1 MLDREYLEK
10 NGVNITKSLE
20 LFGDMDMYNDSLK
33 DFQKE
38 IKNRIENIKKYKQN
52 GDMANYSILV
62 HSLKSDSRYF
72 GFDKLAELSENH
84 EHKSKENDIYYVS
97 ENFDELEEEA
107 IKIMNLVNEY
117 LGTGE
122 KVEIKKEAIIKD
134 KSILVVDDSNVIS
147 NYITAIFDANFNII
161 VAKDGE
167 EALDKLN
174 DHSLNIS
181 ILLLD
186 LNLPKIDGYEIL
198 KYMQEKDMFK
208 NIKVAIVTGSDSE
221 DVLAKVEAGHYP
233 VKAVVEKPFNE
244 LSLREAVKKLM

>member
-10 NGVNITKSLE
+10 NGVNVAKSLE
-20 LFGDMDMYNDSLK
+20 LFGDMETYNDSLK

-38 IKNRIENIKKYKQN
+38 MKNRIENINKYKQS

-62 HSLKSDSRYF
+62 HSLKSDCRYF
-72 GFDKLAELSENH
+72 GFDTLATLAENH

-97 ENFDELEEEA
+97 EHFDELEEEA
-107 IKIMNLVNEY
+107 YKIMNLVNEY

-122 KVEIKKEAIIKD
+122 KIEIKKQEIIRD
-134 KSILVVDDSNVIS
+134 KSILAVDDSNVIS
-147 NYITAIFDANFNII
+147 NYITAIFDENYNVI
-161 VAKDGE
+161 VAQDGE
-167 EALDKLN
+167 EAVQKLN
-174 DHSLNIS
+174 DPSLKITMM
-181 ILLLD
+181 LLD
-186 LNLPKIDGYEIL
+186 LNLPKMNGYEVL
-198 KYMQEKDMFK
+198 KYMQENNLFT
-208 NIKVAIVTGSDSE
+208 NLKVAIVTGNDSE